1 LGTYHVT
8 VDFNDNL
15 MGNYSVDGEFH
26 GIFMWHNIVPSRCK
40 TTMNSYESFTI
51 TMSGWCF

>member
-1 LGTYHVT
+1 MGIRSNLEGMVLATLLGTYHVT

-26 GIFMWHNIVPSRCK
+26 GIFM
-40 TTMNSYESFTI
+40 
-51 TMSGWCF
+51 